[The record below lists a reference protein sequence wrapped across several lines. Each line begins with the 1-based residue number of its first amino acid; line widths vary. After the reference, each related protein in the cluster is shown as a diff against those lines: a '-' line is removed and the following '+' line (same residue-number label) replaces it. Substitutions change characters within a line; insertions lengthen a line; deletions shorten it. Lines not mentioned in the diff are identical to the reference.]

1 MQVKKW
7 EGSVDGMIKLK
18 SFLEYVISLCVIIL
32 IFGLVVWI
40 WKGAVGLKIA
50 ATSLIILTPSQYLW
64 EFIKKDMEGE

>member
-1 MQVKKW
+1 MQVKKL

-40 WKGAVGLKIA
+40 WKGAVGLKLA

-64 EFIKKDMEGE
+64 GFIKKDMEGE